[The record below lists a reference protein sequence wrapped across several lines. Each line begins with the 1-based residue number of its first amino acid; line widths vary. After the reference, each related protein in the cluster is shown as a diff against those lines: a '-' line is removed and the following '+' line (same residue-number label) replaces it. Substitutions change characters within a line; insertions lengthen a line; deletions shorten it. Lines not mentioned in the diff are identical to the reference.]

1 MFSPCFILGARVH
14 ALTMN
19 DLNDLI
25 AQSIK
30 ARQRWIIAHHNLHS
44 LYLIQRDRKMRQFY
58 RSATYT
64 HIDGM
69 AVVLLGRL
77 LKFPLQRS
85 HRTTY
90 ADWLPVLMQKCMQ
103 HQWNVFYLGSKP
115 GIAER
120 GCQVLRQQFPG
131 LRISAIDGYF
141 DARSDSSDNREII
154 AKINAHQPDILMV
167 GMGMPRQEHW
177 IIDNVEQ
184 LNVRT
189 ILPCGAAIDYIAGAI
204 PVPPR
209 WAGQCGLEWL
219 FRLIAEPKR
228 LWRRYLVEPLFLGKL
243 IVAQQFNRQISYQE
257 DLD

>member
-1 MFSPCFILGARVH
+1 LLKTCFILGARVH

-19 DLNDLI
+19 DLNNLI
-25 AQSIK
+25 AQSIQTH
-30 ARQRWIIAHHNLHS
+30 QRLIIAHHNLHS
-44 LYLIQRDRKMRQFY
+44 LYLLQRDRKMQQFY

-69 AVVLLGRL
+69 AAVLIGRL
-77 LKFPLQRS
+77 LKLPLQRS

-90 ADWLPVLMQKCMQ
+90 ADWLPVLMQKSMQ
-103 HQWNVFYLGSKP
+103 HQWTVFYLGSKP

-120 GCQVLRQQFPG
+120 GCQVLRERFPG
-131 LRISAIDGYF
+131 LQVSAIDGYF
-141 DARSDSSDNREII
+141 DARPDASDNQEIV
-154 AKINAHQPDILMV
+154 AKINASKPDILMV

-177 IIDNVEQ
+177 ILDNSER
-184 LNVRT
+184 LNVRV

-204 PVPPR
+204 PLPPR
-209 WAGQCGLEWL
+209 WAGQYGLEWL

-228 LWRRYLVEPLFLGKL
+228 LWRRYLVEPLFLCKL
-243 IVAQQFNRQISYQE
+243 IVAKRFYRQVFYQE